1 MKNTLKIIGM
11 ISLTVLTACDTA
23 NNTPTKASIANSHP
37 ETFDAHDI
45 INNRFKAAAKFFSG
59 NETSDLKAINNGSNR
74 YPSDSPGS
82 SNSFK
87 KSTDG
92 TSEMICYRSDTGR
105 IVAAGSP
112 NKIGMEYKKDL
123 ADKINTALKT
133 DANGKVVVYR
143 TALRPDFTD
152 SSKQIP
158 KQVMTVAWSGFAL
171 SGNKNS
177 KLVCTISAS
186 APEA

>member
-1 MKNTLKIIGM
+1 M
-11 ISLTVLTACDTA
+11 ISLTALTACNTA
-23 NNTPTKASIANSHP
+23 NNTSSKASIASSYP

-45 INNRFKAAAKFFSG
+45 INNRFKEASKAFSG
-59 NETSDLKAINNGSNR
+59 NETSDINAINNGSNR
-74 YPSDSPGS
+74 YPSDSPGN

-87 KSTDG
+87 KPADG

-105 IVAAGSP
+105 IVIADSP
-112 NKIGMEYKKDL
+112 NKLGIEYNRDL

-133 DANGKVVVYR
+133 DADGKVVIYR

-152 SSKQIP
+152 AGKQIP
-158 KQVMTVAWSGFAL
+158 KRVMTVAWSGFAL

-177 KLVCTISAS
+177 KLVCTISAPVPNS
-186 APEA
+186 Q